1 MLDDAWHYDLY
12 FSLSVPGVVSVIG
25 NGLVLLVYGQRRKKL
40 RVHELMTINL
50 AVCDFGY
57 SLLGAPCLIISRY
70 STTAALTAA
79 ALDSTF
85 TQRDS

>member
-1 MLDDAWHYDLY
+1 MIYFFTINVIECLIVLDDAWHNDLY
-12 FSLSVPGVVSVIG
+12 FSLSVPGVVTVIG

-57 SLLGAPCLIISRY
+57 SLAGC
-70 STTAALTAA
+70 ALPHH
-79 ALDSTF
+79 LKVPPLH
-85 TQRDS
+85 